1 MTRLQLT
8 LLSIVSAIS
17 TVAVLAGGAF
27 SADGGPALSAA
38 ALGGPVTVTA
48 ALPAAAAPVSDTT
61 STDTPSAAAD
71 ATTDTTSS
79 DAAASSDVPVTD
91 AADTTSTSDSTT
103 TPKQPSTPAA
113 DPAPKPT
120 QIQHVFVISLAGYG
134 FDAAFGPQSQA
145 PYLAQQLRPQGA
157 LLTGATSLGTADLPD
172 ELALIGGQPPN
183 ADTRAGCPTFKE
195 IPPSV
200 KPTKSGE
207 ITTSGCVFPN
217 TVITIGDQMTAS
229 GRTWRAYVE
238 DLDKGTPP
246 KTACRRPGSD
256 APDDAV
262 HGRPGDGYATR
273 HKPFVYYHSLL
284 DLGDCDSSDGPL
296 GRLDTDLASI
306 KTTPNYSYIAPN
318 LCNDGT
324 ESPCADG
331 SAGGL
336 PAADAFLATWVPK
349 IIASPAFKTD
359 GLLLVTFAG
368 SVAPPAA
375 GAAPDAPVPNGAL
388 LVSRFAKAG
397 STDDTAYDPYAM
409 LRSVQD
415 LFALKPLAR
424 SAKAP
429 SFAATVL
436 ASARAPV
443 AGDD

>member
-1 MTRLQLT
+1 VTRLQLT
-8 LLSIVSAIS
+8 LLSVVSALS

-27 SADGGPALSAA
+27 SADGGPAVSAA
-38 ALGGPVTVTA
+38 ALRGPVTVTA
-48 ALPAAAAPVSDTT
+48 ALPATAPAAPE
-61 STDTPSAAAD
+61 PAPAPAAD
-71 ATTDTTSS
+71 PVTAGS
-79 DAAASSDVPVTD
+79 DAGTADAPVTD
-91 AADTTSTSDSTT
+91 TADTTNMTATGPAT
-103 TPKQPSTPAA
+103 TPAQPSTPAA
-113 DPAPKPT
+113 DPAPKPS
-120 QIQHVFVISLAGYG
+120 QIGHVFVISLAGHG

-145 PYLAQQLRPQGA
+145 PYLAQDLRPQGA
-157 LLTGATSLGTADLPD
+157 LLAGATTLGSADLPD
-172 ELALIGGQPPN
+172 GLALIGGQPPN

-195 IPPSV
+195 ISPSV
-200 KPTKSGE
+200 KPSKSGE
-207 ITTSGCVFPN
+207 ITADGCVFPN
-217 TVITIGDQMTAS
+217 TVITIGDQLTAS
-229 GRTWRAYVE
+229 GRTWRAYIE

-246 KTACRRPGSD
+246 KTACRRPGSN

-262 HGRPGDGYATR
+262 TGRPGDRYATR
-273 HKPFVYYHSLL
+273 HNPFVYYHSLL

-296 GRLDTDLASI
+296 GRLDADLASA
-306 KTTPNYSYIAPN
+306 KTTPSFSYIVPN

-349 IIASPAFKTD
+349 ILASPAFKAD
-359 GLLLVTFAG
+359 GLLIVTFAG

-375 GAAPDAPVPNGAL
+375 GSAADAPVRNGAL

-397 STDDTAYDPYAM
+397 STDDAVYDPYAV

-424 SAKAP
+424 SAKAA
-429 SFAATVL
+429 SFAGTVL
-436 ASARAPV
+436 ASARAPQ